1 VFSLPGTFF
10 GLEIGRRG
18 LQTHQRALDVT
29 SHNLTNSST
38 EGYTR
43 QEAVFVQTNPYTT
56 PELNSSVQKGQLGTG
71 VGTSMIDRIR
81 DEYLDPQVRSA
92 TTDRYYWEDQVDIF
106 KRVESCFA
114 EPGAQGISDH
124 LVDFFKNWM
133 SLNNDPQDAGVKATV
148 METGVQLASEM
159 TYAYKQMTTIQG
171 SLVVPGAS
179 GDVESGQI
187 KDQVDRV
194 NSLLTQIQNYT
205 ESIMKVYKV
214 GQQPNDLLD
223 QRDLLLDQLS
233 QYGSLDVRYATVNG
247 TPTGEIGMN
256 FLGVDITT
264 VPRDDKTFSLQINS
278 GSGNL
283 ELHEASLGMVVDLT
297 AEKDNIQLG
306 GSLLGLENARQSII
320 NFKNTLN
327 DIAVGLRD
335 KIIEKNNTPPAAI
348 ISDFFTGSLAT
359 GDFQVNGNIVN
370 DSNLIDGTKA
380 GAIAGISSEEMSGR
394 TYTLSEC
401 FGMMTTGIGEKAA
414 GADGMAATQ
423 KAIQEQMYSLRESVA
438 GVSVDEEMSKMI
450 QFQYGYQGSARV
462 VSMMDQLLDYLINRM
477 AQ

>member
-1 VFSLPGTFF
+1 
-10 GLEIGRRG
+10 
-18 LQTHQRALDVT
+18 
-29 SHNLTNSST
+29 
-38 EGYTR
+38 
-43 QEAVFVQTNPYTT
+43 
-56 PELNSSVQKGQLGTG
+56 
-71 VGTSMIDRIR
+71 
-81 DEYLDPQVRSA
+81 
-92 TTDRYYWEDQVDIF
+92 
-106 KRVESCFA
+106 
-114 EPGAQGISDH
+114 
-124 LVDFFKNWM
+124 
-133 SLNNDPQDAGVKATV
+133 
-148 METGVQLASEM
+148 
-159 TYAYKQMTTIQG
+159 
-171 SLVVPGAS
+171 
-179 GDVESGQI
+179 
-187 KDQVDRV
+187 
-194 NSLLTQIQNYT
+194 
-205 ESIMKVYKV
+205 
-214 GQQPNDLLD
+214 
-223 QRDLLLDQLS
+223 
-233 QYGSLDVRYATVNG
+233 
-247 TPTGEIGMN
+247 MN